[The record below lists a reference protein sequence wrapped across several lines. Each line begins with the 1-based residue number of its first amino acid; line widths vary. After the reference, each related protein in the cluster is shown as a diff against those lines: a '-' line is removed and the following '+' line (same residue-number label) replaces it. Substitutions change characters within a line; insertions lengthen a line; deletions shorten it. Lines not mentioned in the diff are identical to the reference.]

1 MTKTNYSKMEMMI
14 KVMNFN
20 QLDLGKEL
28 AKNLK
33 IIIKIHSIKTENH
46 QLMFNQTLFS
56 DIEAKIVEIMSNI

>member
-1 MTKTNYSKMEMMI
+1 MEMMI

-46 QLMFNQTLFS
+46 QLMFN
-56 DIEAKIVEIMSNI
+56 